1 MQILDEELPV
11 RLRQRIASSLQRHW
25 RTQKAAAAGGF
36 ALGSVLDHAATHFV
50 ALITELPEL
59 LER

>member
-11 RLRQRIASSLQRHW
+11 RLRQRIAANLQHHW
-25 RTQKAAAAGGF
+25 CTQKAAAAGGF
-36 ALGSVLDHAATHFV
+36 ALNSVLDHAASHYV